1 MRIGFNGR
9 VLSSAEQTL
18 VLSVFGPTLPA
29 WKGILL
35 DDGLG
40 LHDAPWTDNPM
51 GNVYTIAIGPVCYP
65 NCTSKKVWT
74 GWGRIDTVFI
84 HEMTHVWQYFH
95 GSYVKL
101 SSIWAQTLGDG
112 YTVTAGKAWNDFNV
126 EQQATIVENWYA
138 GGMHLDADEYPYIEK
153 VVRKNGGAGSSKTL
167 TDLKAWTP

>member
-40 LHDAPWTDNPM
+40 LHDAPWTDNPT

-65 NCTSKKVWT
+65 NCTSTKVWT

-95 GSYVKL
+95 GSL
-101 SSIWAQTLGDG
+101 CEAE
-112 YTVTAGKAWNDFNV
+112 F
-126 EQQATIVENWYA
+126 
-138 GGMHLDADEYPYIEK
+138 GMGPNSGRRLHCHGWQGME
-153 VVRKNGGAGSSKTL
+153 
-167 TDLKAWTP
+167 